1 MTNPKSY
8 LRPTTLDEAVRLAAQ
23 PGTIALAGGGL
34 LLGTLDFPYETVVD
48 LQAVPELN
56 RIDAGDNGVTVGG
69 AVSLQTLVESDSLIP
84 ALKRSITRFLPL
96 NQRSNTSVGESLIA
110 PQPLREWL
118 AALVALDVG
127 VELISS
133 DGTHDTYSIAE
144 LTETD
149 SEPTLHSGI
158 IASVFIP
165 HLEAVEALGTAF
177 VARTP
182 ADDPIV
188 NAAAFVALNDDHT
201 IANAFVA
208 LCGVSAQPVV
218 NVLMATLVGMPFD
231 AANSASAAKWIATQV
246 NPVDDWRGS
255 ADYRR
260 EMARVTTQ
268 RALLDCLAQL
278 TTKD

>member
-23 PGTIALAGGGL
+23 PGTIALAGGAL

-56 RIDAGDNGVTVGG
+56 RTEANENGVTVGG
-69 AVSLQTLVESDSLIP
+69 ALSLQTLVESDSLIP

-127 VELISS
+127 VELIGS

-165 HLEAVEALGTAF
+165 HLEDDEALGAAF

-188 NAAAFVALNDDHT
+188 NAAAFVRLNEDRT
-201 IANAFVA
+201 VENAFVA
-208 LCGVSAQPVV
+208 LCGASAHTVS
-218 NVLMATLVGMPFD
+218 NIHMATLEGMPFD
-231 AANSASAAKWIATQV
+231 EANIASAAKWIVTQIS
-246 NPVDDWRGS
+246 PVDDWRGT

-260 EMARVTTQ
+260 EMARVTAQ

-278 TTKD
+278 NTKE